1 MRKIIIANWK
11 MNLTP
16 NQSADLV
23 VEFKKKL
30 GKENN
35 NEVVI
40 CPSFTA
46 LSIVAEKIKKSN
58 IILGSQNVSWMAKGA
73 FTGEES
79 ISSIKELG
87 CKYAI
92 VGHSERR
99 QNLGETDEMINK
111 KISICLEKGIT
122 PIFCIGETLQEKQEG
137 TSDHKLYTQ
146 IKEGLKKIDLLPHEN
161 LVVAYEPIWAISA
174 VRAVTPHDVEPEEA
188 EKVFKFIYQNLVD
201 LWPLTIV
208 NNNVRIIYGGSVDE
222 NNSKDF
228 GQIEMIN
235 GFLVGGASLDAD
247 KFSQITKNI

>member
-1 MRKIIIANWK
+1 MKKIVIANWK

-16 NQSADLV
+16 TQSADLT

-30 GKENN
+30 SKVDNKDI
-35 NEVVI
+35 VI
-40 CPSFTA
+40 CPSFSA
-46 LSIVAEKIKKSN
+46 LSQVSDKIGKSN
-58 IILGSQNVSWMAKGA
+58 LILGSQNVSWMEKGA

-79 ISSIKELG
+79 IKNIEEFG
-87 CKYAI
+87 CQYAI

-99 QNLGETDEMINK
+99 QNLGETDEMVNK
-111 KISICLEKGIT
+111 KIKICLDEGIT

-137 TSDHKLYTQ
+137 MTDHKLYTQ
-146 IKEGLKKIDLLPHEN
+146 IKEGLKNIDLLPHEN
-161 LVVAYEPIWAISA
+161 IVIAYEPIWAISA
-174 VRAVTPHDVEPEEA
+174 NRAVTPHDVEPAEA

-228 GQIEMIN
+228 AQIDIIN
-235 GFLVGGASLDAD
+235 GFLVGGASLNSD
-247 KFSQITKNI
+247 KFSQIIKNI